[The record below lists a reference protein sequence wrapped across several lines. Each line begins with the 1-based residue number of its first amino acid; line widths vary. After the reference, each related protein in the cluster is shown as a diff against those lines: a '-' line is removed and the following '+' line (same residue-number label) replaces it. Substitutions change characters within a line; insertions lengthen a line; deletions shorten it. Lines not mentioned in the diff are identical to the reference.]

1 MCVDVEDHRAAGS
14 AVPAAVP
21 RGRLTSK
28 RWSGEIGSYGRR
40 GMSDDRIGL
49 GVVIE
54 QLRAELAAL
63 NAVAGDK
70 DLRFALDN
78 VEVELHVGV
87 TREAGASAVAKFW
100 VLELGGEG
108 KYAHERT
115 QTIKLTLKPRLEGL
129 PAGHEVPVGRGGAAG
144 DTGERR

>member
-1 MCVDVEDHRAAGS
+1 
-14 AVPAAVP
+14 
-21 RGRLTSK
+21 
-28 RWSGEIGSYGRR
+28 
-40 GMSDDRIGL
+40 MSDDRIGL

-78 VEVELHVGV
+78 VEVELHIGV

-129 PAGHEVPVGRGGAAG
+129 PAGHEVPLARGGAAG
-144 DTGERR
+144 DPGERR